1 MVGPGDGWRGT
12 GLGWGPV
19 GLRRMRFVPWGSG
32 QPCDSCGW
40 AVARLPLRAQKA
52 PELHWDRPQHKA
64 PPPIPPHLVYLDL
77 QLELVVLH
85 ALQVS
90 VPRLQAAMQVQ
101 PHEQRLGAVAPAG
114 HALAVV
120 ELQGERRRR
129 VGNLALAR
137 GTQAYGA
144 AVGEVQGT
152 GPGEQGPTA
161 LSPSPTRTPALF
173 VNPKTEP
180 RAAVLVNRPGGWA
193 GSGPRTCA
201 LTTLARYNPYSDVL

>member
-12 GLGWGPV
+12 GLGWGPA

-52 PELHWDRPQHKA
+52 PELHLDRPPHKA
-64 PPPIPPHLVYLDL
+64 PPPIPPPLVYLAL
-77 QLELVVLH
+77 QPELVVLH

-120 ELQGERRRR
+120 ELGGWKTPFRR
-129 VGNLALAR
+129 VGNLAWPEARKLTVLLLAKYR
-137 GTQAYGA
+137 G
-144 AVGEVQGT
+144 QGQ
-152 GPGEQGPTA
+152 ESKA
-161 LSPSPTRTPALF
+161 
-173 VNPKTEP
+173 P
-180 RAAVLVNRPGGWA
+180 RL
-193 GSGPRTCA
+193 
-201 LTTLARYNPYSDVL
+201 